1 MKCYLCKL
9 EGKDTDAVASCIVCG
24 MGVCMNHVVREEVDL
39 WEGGYPFPS
48 KKLKN
53 KIPRMLCIPCHEAYI
68 EGKK

>member
-9 EGKDTDAVASCIVCG
+9 QGKDTDAVASCIVCG
-24 MGVCMNHVVREEVDL
+24 MGVCIDHVVREEVDL
-39 WEGGYPFPS
+39 WEGGHPFPS

-53 KIPRMLCIPCHEAYI
+53 KIPRMLCIPCHEAYK

>member
-9 EGKDTDAVASCIVCG
+9 QGKDTDAVASCIVCG
-24 MGVCMNHVVREEVDL
+24 MGVCIDHVVREEVDL

-53 KIPRMLCIPCHEAYI
+53 KIPRMLCIPCHEAYK